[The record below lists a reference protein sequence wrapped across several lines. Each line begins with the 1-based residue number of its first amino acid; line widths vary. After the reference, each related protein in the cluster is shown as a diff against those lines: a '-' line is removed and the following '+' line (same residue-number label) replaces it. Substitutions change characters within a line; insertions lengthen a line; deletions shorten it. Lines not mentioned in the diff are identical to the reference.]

1 MKKINGLAAL
11 GFAWCVGV
19 AGHAGAQTY
28 PGKTIR
34 FIVPVAA
41 GSGFDVT
48 ARMISERLARKLG
61 QPVVVENQ
69 PGAGTTLGLATVARA
84 APDGHTIGMMLS
96 PATIQQSLLSNMG
109 FDTRKD
115 LAPIILIGWD
125 FNILVVTPS
134 LPATSVQQLIDY
146 LKANPDKVNYASGGN
161 GTPAHIAAEFFKQST
176 DTRMVH
182 VPYKAADAAV
192 LDLLGDRVQLMFG
205 NVPATQAH
213 IRAGKLRALA
223 IVGKTR
229 LASLPDVPS
238 MADLGYPNIDVPN
251 WTGIAA
257 PAGTPATII
266 ALLYKEIA
274 AIMGDAEVRERIT
287 RGSTV
292 IDVGSPEMMG
302 KLIVSDVARWAEV
315 IKKAGIQGN

>member
-1 MKKINGLAAL
+1 MKKINWLAAL

-192 LDLLGDRVQLMFG
+192 QDLLGDRVQLMFG

>member
-1 MKKINGLAAL
+1 MNKWKWITVLFACVVAVKPLAA
-11 GFAWCVGV
+11 
-19 AGHAGAQTY
+19 QNY
-28 PGKTIR
+28 PNKAIR

-48 ARMISERLARKLG
+48 ARMISERLAKKFG
-61 QPVVVENQ
+61 QPVLVENQ

-84 APDGHTIGMMLS
+84 SPDGHTIGMMLS
-96 PATIQQSLLSNMG
+96 PATIQQSLIGNMG

-125 FNILVVTPS
+125 FNILVVTPAV
-134 LPATSVQQLIDY
+134 PVNSVRQLIDY
-146 LKANPDKVNYASGGN
+146 LKANPDKINYASGGN
-161 GTPAHIAAEFFKQST
+161 GTPSHIAAEFFKQST

-182 VPYKAADAAV
+182 IPYKAADAAV
-192 LDLLGDRVQLMFG
+192 QDLLGDRVQLMFG
-205 NVPATQAH
+205 NVPATLQH

-223 IVGKTR
+223 IVGKDR
-229 LASLPDVPS
+229 LAALPDVQS
-238 MADLGYPNIDVPN
+238 MAELGYPNIDVPN

-257 PAGTPATII
+257 PAGTPAGVIT
-266 ALLYKEIA
+266 LLHQEIA
-274 AIMGDAEVRERIT
+274 TVMGDVEVRERVM

-292 IDVGSPEMMG
+292 IDIGSAEMMG

-315 IKKAGIQGN
+315 IRKAGIKGN

>member
-11 GFAWCVGV
+11 GFAWCVGL
-19 AGHAGAQTY
+19 AGQAGAQTY

-96 PATIQQSLLSNMG
+96 PATIQQSLVSNMG

-161 GTPAHIAAEFFKQST
+161 GTPAHIAADFFKQST

-192 LDLLGDRVQLMFG
+192 QDLLGDRVQLMFG

-238 MADLGYPNIDVPN
+238 MAELGYHNIDVPN

-302 KLIVSDVARWAEV
+302 KLIISDVARWAEV